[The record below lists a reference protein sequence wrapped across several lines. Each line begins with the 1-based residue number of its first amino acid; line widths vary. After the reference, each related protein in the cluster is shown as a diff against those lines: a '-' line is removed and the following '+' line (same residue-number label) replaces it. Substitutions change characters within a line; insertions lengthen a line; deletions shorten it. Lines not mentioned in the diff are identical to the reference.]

1 MGPTDPTTTDPITA
15 DPVTAD
21 PVTTGPLVVLVGPPG
36 SGKSS
41 VGAALARLTGTPLR
55 DTDTDIETRAGT
67 TIAEIFTGRGE
78 PAFRELEEQA
88 VADALAE
95 HPGVLALGGGA
106 VLSARTR
113 ARLAG
118 HPVAY
123 LSVSATTG
131 VQRVGL
137 ASHRPLMV
145 GVNPRA
151 TYRALLADRV
161 PLYREVARWE
171 FATDTESVAD
181 LARAVA
187 DAVALPATPTPAEG
201 QHR

>member
-1 MGPTDPTTTDPITA
+1 MGVTDRDVPTGP
-15 DPVTAD
+15 
-21 PVTTGPLVVLVGPPG
+21 GPLVVLVGPPG
-36 SGKSS
+36 SGKTS
-41 VGAALARLTGTPLR
+41 VGAALATLAGVALR
-55 DTDTDIETRAGT
+55 DTDADVETVAGC

-78 PAFRELEEQA
+78 PEFRRLEEQA
-88 VADALAE
+88 VADALDS
-95 HPGVLALGGGA
+95 HTGVLALGGGA

-113 ARLAG
+113 ARLTG
-118 HPVAY
+118 RPVAY

-137 ASHRPLMV
+137 ATNRPLMV

-171 FATDTESVAD
+171 FATDTETVPAV
-181 LARAVA
+181 ARAIA
-187 DAVALPATPTPAEG
+187 DALGVPPGPPTRPEG
-201 QHR
+201 RTG

>member
-1 MGPTDPTTTDPITA
+1 MSAATDGGAEATP
-15 DPVTAD
+15 
-21 PVTTGPLVVLVGPPG
+21 TGPVVVLVGPPG

-41 VGAALARLTGTPLR
+41 VGAALASSIGAPLR
-55 DTDTDIETRAGT
+55 DTDADIEAAAGC

-78 PAFRELEEQA
+78 PEFRRLEEQA
-88 VADALAE
+88 VADALDSHA
-95 HPGVLALGGGA
+95 GVLALGGGA
-106 VLSARTR
+106 VLSTRTR
-113 ARLAG
+113 ARLTG
-118 HPVAY
+118 RPVAY

-137 ASHRPLMV
+137 ATNRPLMV

-171 FATDTESVAD
+171 FATDTRTVSEV
-181 LARAVA
+181 ARAIV
-187 DAVALPATPTPAEG
+187 DALGLPPSTREEGPTG
-201 QHR
+201 